1 MAKKGKKS
9 RRLDTPKR
17 GSLEDIGKTT
27 SQVVQEAAAVLEEDL
42 ATGLIAARKVSQR
55 LAKEQRFE
63 AGDFADA
70 LKRFRST
77 GHELIEMA
85 QERLGELRSDANQD
99 LLKKLLTDGQGALD
113 TLVDLIAASPELANR
128 FLKTDAQSASGEAA
142 PRSSEKAKARA
153 KP

>member
-1 MAKKGKKS
+1 MARKRK
-9 RRLDTPKR
+9 RTARPATKR
-17 GSLEDIGKTT
+17 GSLEEIGKTT

-63 AGDFADA
+63 ADDFADA

-77 GHELIEMA
+77 GHELIEIA
-85 QERLGELRSDANQD
+85 RGRLEELRSDANQE

-113 TLVDLIAASPELANR
+113 TLIDVIAASPELADR
-128 FLKTDAQSASGEAA
+128 FLKTDQ
-142 PRSSEKAKARA
+142 KAKSRA
-153 KP
+153 KR

>member
-1 MAKKGKKS
+1 MAKKGKKN
-9 RRLDTPKR
+9 RRLDNPTR

-27 SQVVQEAAAVLEEDL
+27 SQVVQEAAAVLEEDM

-55 LAKEQRFE
+55 LAKEQRLE

-77 GHELIEMA
+77 GHELIEIA
-85 QERLGELRSDANQD
+85 QGRLEELRSDANQD
-99 LLKKLLTDGQGALD
+99 LMKKFLTDSQGALD

-128 FLKTDAQSASGEAA
+128 FLKTNAQPNPGEAA
-142 PRSSEKAKARA
+142 APSAEKAKPR